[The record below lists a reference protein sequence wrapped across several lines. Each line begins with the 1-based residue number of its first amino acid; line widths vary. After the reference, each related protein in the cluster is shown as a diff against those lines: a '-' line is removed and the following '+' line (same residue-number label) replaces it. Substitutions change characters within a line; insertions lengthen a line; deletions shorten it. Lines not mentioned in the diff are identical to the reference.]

1 MLAPG
6 EFRINP
12 SILAADFGDLAGEVA
27 KVAPVTDWLHVD
39 VMDGHFVPNLTIGPP
54 VVASLR
60 RHSEAFFDCHLMV
73 TDPGDLL
80 EGFAAAG
87 ADLVT
92 VHVEVGHT
100 TKILGAIRAEGL
112 RVGLALNPDTP
123 FSAAEPFLEAVDLLL
138 LMTVFP
144 GFGAQSFIADVVPKI
159 EMARAAIERRG
170 LAVSIEVDGGIDTTT
185 AATTAAAGARVFV
198 AGSTV
203 FGSPRP
209 AAVVEA
215 LRDSVARV
223 LAGASPGASPTGSR

>member
-1 MLAPG
+1 MLPRG

-12 SILAADFGDLAGEVA
+12 SILAADFGDLAAEVG
-27 KVAPVTDWLHVD
+27 KVASVTDWLHVD

-87 ADLVT
+87 ANLLT

-100 TKILGAIRAEGL
+100 AELTRQIRALGL

-123 FSAAEPFLEAVDLLL
+123 FAAAEPFLEALDLLL

-144 GFGAQSFIADVVPKI
+144 GFGAQAFIADVVPKI
-159 EMARAAIERRG
+159 EEARAGIERRG
-170 LAVSIEVDGGIDTTT
+170 LEVSIEVDGGIDATT

-198 AGSTV
+198 AGSAV

-209 AAVVEA
+209 AAVVAA
-215 LRDSVARV
+215 LRDSVAAA
-223 LAGASPGASPTGSR
+223 LAGDESSPSNPKSR